1 MLVKTFCAAVMG
13 LEAITV
19 TVEINIDRGVM
30 FHLSGLA
37 DTSIKESYDRIKA
50 ALTNIGFRM
59 PISDITVNLSPA
71 DIRKEGSG
79 YDLPLAIG
87 ILAADC
93 KVESD
98 RLKEYMLVG
107 ELGLDGSLRPIR
119 GALPIAIRARKEH
132 FRGLIVPHE
141 NVREAAVVNNLDVY
155 GMDSLSDVV
164 RFFNGSDEYQP
175 EKIDTRAVFYQQQ
188 CQFDLDFA
196 DVKGQENVKRALEV
210 AAAGG
215 HNIIMVGPPGSG
227 KSMMA
232 KRLPSILPPL
242 SLSESLETTQIHS
255 VAGKLSRDTS
265 LISQRPFRS
274 PHHTISSV
282 ALVGG
287 GTIIAA
293 VPVCCILMDVLVL
306 HERVTLKQVL
316 CALGAIGGVAL
327 ISVGGAMMVSA
338 LGMLFL
344 VLTMLSDTLYYGISH
359 SAAKRFTP
367 FEMTYVM
374 FIVGMVVFI
383 PVGLI
388 YAGGLHS
395 PLITGP
401 MHDGGF
407 WVAVL
412 YLGLLSS
419 VLAYGLLNFANSHLS
434 VSETSLFSNVTTVVS
449 VLAGVVLLKEPFSV
463 WQMLGVA
470 VILVCVFVANVS
482 GGKES

>member
-1 MLVKTFCAAVMG
+1 MTQKKTH
-13 LEAITV
+13 T
-19 TVEINIDRGVM
+19 
-30 FHLSGLA
+30 LSLL
-37 DTSIKESYDRIKA
+37 A
-50 ALTNIGFRM
+50 ALT
-59 PISDITVNLSPA
+59 S
-71 DIRKEGSG
+71 
-79 YDLPLAIG
+79 
-87 ILAADC
+87 
-93 KVESD
+93 
-98 RLKEYMLVG
+98 
-107 ELGLDGSLRPIR
+107 
-119 GALPIAIRARKEH
+119 
-132 FRGLIVPHE
+132 
-141 NVREAAVVNNLDVY
+141 AVIF
-155 GMDSLSDVV
+155 GMSFMFSKL
-164 RFFNGSDEYQP
+164 
-175 EKIDTRAVFYQQQ
+175 
-188 CQFDLDFA
+188 
-196 DVKGQENVKRALEV
+196 ALEV
-210 AAAGG
+210 AAPTVLLAFRFTVAVAA
-215 HNIIMVGPPGSG
+215 MSLV
-227 KSMMA
+227 
-232 KRLPSILPPL
+232 IL
-242 SLSESLETTQIHS
+242 
-255 VAGKLSRDTS
+255 VN
-265 LISQRPFRS
+265 
-274 PHHTISSV
+274 
-282 ALVGG
+282 ALVGKLRG
-287 GTIIAA
+287 RPLFAFSLRGKPVYKLVLLGIVQPVAYFIFENYGILYTSSAVAGTIIAA

-327 ISVGGAMMVSA
+327 ISVGGAMI
-338 LGMLFL
+338 
-344 VLTMLSDTLYYGISH
+344 SDTLYYGISH
-359 SAAKRFTP
+359 NAAKRFTP

>member
-1 MLVKTFCAAVMG
+1 MTQKKTH
-13 LEAITV
+13 T
-19 TVEINIDRGVM
+19 
-30 FHLSGLA
+30 LSLL
-37 DTSIKESYDRIKA
+37 A
-50 ALTNIGFRM
+50 ALT
-59 PISDITVNLSPA
+59 S
-71 DIRKEGSG
+71 
-79 YDLPLAIG
+79 
-87 ILAADC
+87 
-93 KVESD
+93 
-98 RLKEYMLVG
+98 
-107 ELGLDGSLRPIR
+107 
-119 GALPIAIRARKEH
+119 
-132 FRGLIVPHE
+132 
-141 NVREAAVVNNLDVY
+141 AVIF
-155 GMDSLSDVV
+155 GMSFMFSKL
-164 RFFNGSDEYQP
+164 
-175 EKIDTRAVFYQQQ
+175 
-188 CQFDLDFA
+188 
-196 DVKGQENVKRALEV
+196 ALEV
-210 AAAGG
+210 AAPTVLLAFRFTVAVAA
-215 HNIIMVGPPGSG
+215 MSLV
-227 KSMMA
+227 
-232 KRLPSILPPL
+232 IL
-242 SLSESLETTQIHS
+242 
-255 VAGKLSRDTS
+255 VN
-265 LISQRPFRS
+265 
-274 PHHTISSV
+274 
-282 ALVGG
+282 ALVGKLRG
-287 GTIIAA
+287 RPLFAFSLRGKPVYKLVLLGIVQPVAYFIFENYGILYTSSAVAGTIIAA

-359 SAAKRFTP
+359 NAAKRFTP

-419 VLAYGLLNFANSHLS
+419 VLAYGLLHFANRPLS

-482 GGKES
+482 GGKEA

>member
-1 MLVKTFCAAVMG
+1 MTQKKTH
-13 LEAITV
+13 T
-19 TVEINIDRGVM
+19 
-30 FHLSGLA
+30 LSLL
-37 DTSIKESYDRIKA
+37 A
-50 ALTNIGFRM
+50 ALT
-59 PISDITVNLSPA
+59 S
-71 DIRKEGSG
+71 
-79 YDLPLAIG
+79 
-87 ILAADC
+87 
-93 KVESD
+93 
-98 RLKEYMLVG
+98 
-107 ELGLDGSLRPIR
+107 
-119 GALPIAIRARKEH
+119 
-132 FRGLIVPHE
+132 
-141 NVREAAVVNNLDVY
+141 AVIF
-155 GMDSLSDVV
+155 GMSFMFSKL
-164 RFFNGSDEYQP
+164 
-175 EKIDTRAVFYQQQ
+175 
-188 CQFDLDFA
+188 
-196 DVKGQENVKRALEV
+196 ALEV
-210 AAAGG
+210 AAPTVLLAFRFTVAVAA
-215 HNIIMVGPPGSG
+215 MSLV
-227 KSMMA
+227 
-232 KRLPSILPPL
+232 IL
-242 SLSESLETTQIHS
+242 
-255 VAGKLSRDTS
+255 VN
-265 LISQRPFRS
+265 
-274 PHHTISSV
+274 
-282 ALVGG
+282 ALVGKLRG
-287 GTIIAA
+287 RPLFAFSLRGKPVYKLVLLGIVQPVAYFIFENYGILYTSSAVAGTIIAA

-316 CALGAIGGVAL
+316 CALGAIGGVA
-327 ISVGGAMMVSA
+327 MVSA

-359 SAAKRFTP
+359 NAAKRFTP

>member
-1 MLVKTFCAAVMG
+1 MTQKKTH
-13 LEAITV
+13 T
-19 TVEINIDRGVM
+19 
-30 FHLSGLA
+30 LSLL
-37 DTSIKESYDRIKA
+37 A
-50 ALTNIGFRM
+50 ALT
-59 PISDITVNLSPA
+59 S
-71 DIRKEGSG
+71 
-79 YDLPLAIG
+79 
-87 ILAADC
+87 
-93 KVESD
+93 
-98 RLKEYMLVG
+98 
-107 ELGLDGSLRPIR
+107 
-119 GALPIAIRARKEH
+119 
-132 FRGLIVPHE
+132 
-141 NVREAAVVNNLDVY
+141 AVIF
-155 GMDSLSDVV
+155 GMSFMFSKL
-164 RFFNGSDEYQP
+164 
-175 EKIDTRAVFYQQQ
+175 
-188 CQFDLDFA
+188 
-196 DVKGQENVKRALEV
+196 ALEV
-210 AAAGG
+210 AAPTVLLAFRFTVAVAA
-215 HNIIMVGPPGSG
+215 MSLV
-227 KSMMA
+227 
-232 KRLPSILPPL
+232 IL
-242 SLSESLETTQIHS
+242 
-255 VAGKLSRDTS
+255 VN
-265 LISQRPFRS
+265 
-274 PHHTISSV
+274 
-282 ALVGG
+282 ALVGKLRG
-287 GTIIAA
+287 RPLFAFSLRGKPVYKLVLLGIVQPVAYFIFENYGILYTSSAVAGTIIAA

-374 FIVGMVVFI
+374 FIVGMVVCI

>member
-1 MLVKTFCAAVMG
+1 MTQKKTH
-13 LEAITV
+13 T
-19 TVEINIDRGVM
+19 
-30 FHLSGLA
+30 LSLL
-37 DTSIKESYDRIKA
+37 A
-50 ALTNIGFRM
+50 ALT
-59 PISDITVNLSPA
+59 S
-71 DIRKEGSG
+71 
-79 YDLPLAIG
+79 
-87 ILAADC
+87 
-93 KVESD
+93 
-98 RLKEYMLVG
+98 
-107 ELGLDGSLRPIR
+107 
-119 GALPIAIRARKEH
+119 
-132 FRGLIVPHE
+132 
-141 NVREAAVVNNLDVY
+141 AVIF
-155 GMDSLSDVV
+155 GMSFMFSKL
-164 RFFNGSDEYQP
+164 
-175 EKIDTRAVFYQQQ
+175 
-188 CQFDLDFA
+188 
-196 DVKGQENVKRALEV
+196 ALEV
-210 AAAGG
+210 AAPTVLLAFRFTVAVAA
-215 HNIIMVGPPGSG
+215 MSLV
-227 KSMMA
+227 
-232 KRLPSILPPL
+232 IL
-242 SLSESLETTQIHS
+242 
-255 VAGKLSRDTS
+255 VN
-265 LISQRPFRS
+265 
-274 PHHTISSV
+274 
-282 ALVGG
+282 ALVGKLRG
-287 GTIIAA
+287 RPLFAFSLRGKPVYKLVLLGIVQPVAYFIFENYGILYTSSAVAGTIIAA

-359 SAAKRFTP
+359 NAAKQRFTP

>member
-1 MLVKTFCAAVMG
+1 MTQKKTH
-13 LEAITV
+13 T
-19 TVEINIDRGVM
+19 
-30 FHLSGLA
+30 LSLL
-37 DTSIKESYDRIKA
+37 A
-50 ALTNIGFRM
+50 ALT
-59 PISDITVNLSPA
+59 S
-71 DIRKEGSG
+71 
-79 YDLPLAIG
+79 
-87 ILAADC
+87 
-93 KVESD
+93 
-98 RLKEYMLVG
+98 
-107 ELGLDGSLRPIR
+107 
-119 GALPIAIRARKEH
+119 
-132 FRGLIVPHE
+132 
-141 NVREAAVVNNLDVY
+141 AVIF
-155 GMDSLSDVV
+155 GMSFMFSKL
-164 RFFNGSDEYQP
+164 
-175 EKIDTRAVFYQQQ
+175 
-188 CQFDLDFA
+188 
-196 DVKGQENVKRALEV
+196 ALEV
-210 AAAGG
+210 AAPTVLLAFRFTVAVAA
-215 HNIIMVGPPGSG
+215 MSLV
-227 KSMMA
+227 
-232 KRLPSILPPL
+232 IL
-242 SLSESLETTQIHS
+242 
-255 VAGKLSRDTS
+255 VN
-265 LISQRPFRS
+265 
-274 PHHTISSV
+274 
-282 ALVGG
+282 ALVGKLRG
-287 GTIIAA
+287 RPLFTFSLRGKPVYKLVLLGIVQPVAYFIFENYGILYTSSAVAGTIIAA

-359 SAAKRFTP
+359 NAAKRFTP

-482 GGKES
+482 GGKEA

>member
-1 MLVKTFCAAVMG
+1 MTQKKTH
-13 LEAITV
+13 T
-19 TVEINIDRGVM
+19 
-30 FHLSGLA
+30 LSLL
-37 DTSIKESYDRIKA
+37 A
-50 ALTNIGFRM
+50 ALT
-59 PISDITVNLSPA
+59 S
-71 DIRKEGSG
+71 
-79 YDLPLAIG
+79 
-87 ILAADC
+87 
-93 KVESD
+93 
-98 RLKEYMLVG
+98 
-107 ELGLDGSLRPIR
+107 
-119 GALPIAIRARKEH
+119 
-132 FRGLIVPHE
+132 
-141 NVREAAVVNNLDVY
+141 AVIF
-155 GMDSLSDVV
+155 GMSFMFSKL
-164 RFFNGSDEYQP
+164 
-175 EKIDTRAVFYQQQ
+175 
-188 CQFDLDFA
+188 
-196 DVKGQENVKRALEV
+196 ALEV
-210 AAAGG
+210 AAPTVLLAFRFTVAVAA
-215 HNIIMVGPPGSG
+215 MSLV
-227 KSMMA
+227 
-232 KRLPSILPPL
+232 IL
-242 SLSESLETTQIHS
+242 
-255 VAGKLSRDTS
+255 VN
-265 LISQRPFRS
+265 
-274 PHHTISSV
+274 
-282 ALVGG
+282 ALVGKLRG
-287 GTIIAA
+287 RPLFSFSLRGKPVYKLVLLGIVQPVAYFIFENYGILYTSSAVAGTIIAA

-359 SAAKRFTP
+359 NAAKRFTP

-482 GGKES
+482 GGKEA